1 MDLRCRRVKLKN
13 PNGWESVCWEIRVD
27 CPPSAAFNAIQRIGG
42 KTGWYY
48 ANWLWRLRGLLD
60 RLVGGVGLDRG
71 RSDPVKLQNGDKVDF
86 WRVELIVPDQVLLLA
101 AEMKLPGSA
110 WLRFDV
116 ERDQSGSLIRQTA
129 LFEPAGLWGL
139 AYWYS
144 LYPVHQFL
152 FSGMLRNIARTASCN
167 L

>member
-1 MDLRCRRVKLKN
+1 M
-13 PNGWESVCWEIRVD
+13 
-27 CPPSAAFNAIQRIGG
+27 
-42 KTGWYY
+42 
-48 ANWLWRLRGLLD
+48 
-60 RLVGGVGLDRG
+60 
-71 RSDPVKLQNGDKVDF
+71 KLQNGDKVDF

-116 ERDQSGSLIRQTA
+116 ERHQSGSLIRQTA

-139 AYWYS
+139 VYWYS

-152 FSGMLRNIARTASCN
+152 FSGMLRNIARTVSCN
-167 L
+167 I